1 MRVNNERKQPKMSE
15 NEREWNT
22 SKRNP
27 NEWNPNIE
35 QEGVFLLEGGW
46 GFR

>member
-1 MRVNNERKQPKMSE
+1 MSV

-35 QEGVFLLEGGW
+35 QEGVIPSEGGW